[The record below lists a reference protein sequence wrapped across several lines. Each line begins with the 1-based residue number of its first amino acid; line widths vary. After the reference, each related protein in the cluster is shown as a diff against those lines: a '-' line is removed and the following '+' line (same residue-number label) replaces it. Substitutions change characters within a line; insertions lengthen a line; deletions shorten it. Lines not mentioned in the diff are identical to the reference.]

1 MFIGVKIFIAI
12 LTVLCVFFTFIGVYA
27 LDASLIIVGILFAI
41 SIVLVILEVRN
52 QSTNPFIKS

>member
-1 MFIGVKIFIAI
+1 MFIGIKIFISI
-12 LTVLCVFFTFIGVYA
+12 LAVLCAFFTFIGVYA
-27 LDASLIIVGILFAI
+27 LDASLITIGILFAI